1 MAGDF
6 SHHKPG
12 GGGTTRM
19 AAAVFRF
26 GLQDSGV
33 KSPLIATARSNF
45 RIVILPAMLPTIN
58 FHMYICVYIYIH
70 MYACVY
76 THVYKYVYM
85 SRYSIIYR
93 NITPDSSM
101 I

>member
-1 MAGDF
+1 MTLATINPGEVDYEDGGSGFQVWASGFRGQVSIDSYSTKQFSDSHPACHAAYNKF
-6 SHHKPG
+6 SHVY
-12 GGGTTRM
+12 M
-19 AAAVFRF
+19 
-26 GLQDSGV
+26 
-33 KSPLIATARSNF
+33 
-45 RIVILPAMLPTIN
+45 
-58 FHMYICVYIYIH
+58 CVYIYIH